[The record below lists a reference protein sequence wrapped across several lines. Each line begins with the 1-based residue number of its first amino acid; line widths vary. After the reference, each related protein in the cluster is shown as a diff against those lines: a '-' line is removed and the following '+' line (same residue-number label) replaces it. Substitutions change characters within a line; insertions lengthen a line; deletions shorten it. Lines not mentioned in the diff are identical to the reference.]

1 MIEQTEK
8 EISEYT
14 KEEVQQ
20 KYESA
25 LESAELIANGKPE
38 YMSPKR
44 WENKLDRNKRHIEGL
59 LKKDFWTDQDL
70 TPLEDAVK

>member
-20 KYESA
+20 KYELA

-38 YMSPKR
+38 YMSTKR

>member
-38 YMSPKR
+38 YMSPER
-44 WENKLDRNKRHIEGL
+44 WEDKLDRNKRHIEGL

>member
-1 MIEQTEK
+1 MSDYTEE
-8 EISEYT
+8 EI
-14 KEEVQQ
+14 QQ

-44 WENKLDRNKRHIEGL
+44 WADKLDRNKRHIEQL
-59 LKKDFWTDQDL
+59 LKKDFWTDKDL

>member
-14 KEEVQQ
+14 KEEIQQ

-44 WENKLDRNKRHIEGL
+44 WENKLDTNKRHIEGL

>member
-1 MIEQTEK
+1 MSDYAEE
-8 EISEYT
+8 EI
-14 KEEVQQ
+14 QQ

-38 YMSPKR
+38 YMSPER
-44 WENKLDRNKRHIEGL
+44 WEDKLDRNKRHIEQL

>member
-1 MIEQTEK
+1 MSDYTEE
-8 EISEYT
+8 EIIEYT
-14 KEEVQQ
+14 EEEVQQ
-20 KYESA
+20 KYELA

-44 WENKLDRNKRHIEGL
+44 WENKLYRNKRHIEGL